1 MDQCRLTSLSE
12 VAEEEFLFKLF
23 ETPCFP
29 RCDLTT
35 ITGPAKSGKTYVVSM
50 LMACCV
56 KRQVLAFERI
66 REEPLKVV
74 WLDTE
79 QSRMTTKRILT
90 ERIGKMTG
98 DTDGF
103 PDEQFYALNVRGQT
117 PEERVDMLTLA
128 IKTYE
133 PDMVVIDGIA
143 DLMGDINSGPDSTKL
158 IQQLLGM
165 ATEHKCNITAI
176 IHLNRTGERL
186 NLRGW
191 IGTVM
196 VQKSYEVLNCDKV
209 SKTQTFSADLTFS
222 RRFHQK
228 QTFYYTNQAL
238 QYQNGFNS
246 GIWSQLEQDVSSC
259 RNGLKSNQRLFV
271 VVGVLYED
279 SQTTGGVPVPSHFY
293 KCLMLCTFNGSTM
306 TAASGCAYLFT
317 NEAHTGSYSAGVTS
331 IDAVE
336 ARAGFDFFAAVPAS
350 LQAAA
355 ESGSSELW

>member
-1 MDQCRLTSLSE
+1 MTTTEVMKMDQCRLTSLSE

-117 PEERVDMLTLA
+117 PEERA
-128 IKTYE
+128 FCRR
-133 PDMVVIDGIA
+133 
-143 DLMGDINSGPDSTKL
+143 NR
-158 IQQLLGM
+158 QQ
-165 ATEHKCNITAI
+165 
-176 IHLNRTGERL
+176 
-186 NLRGW
+186 
-191 IGTVM
+191 
-196 VQKSYEVLNCDKV
+196 
-209 SKTQTFSADLTFS
+209 S
-222 RRFHQK
+222 RRG
-228 QTFYYTNQAL
+228 A
-238 QYQNGFNS
+238 
-246 GIWSQLEQDVSSC
+246 
-259 RNGLKSNQRLFV
+259 RR
-271 VVGVLYED
+271 
-279 SQTTGGVPVPSHFY
+279 
-293 KCLMLCTFNGSTM
+293 
-306 TAASGCAYLFT
+306 TAATGDDTGQYPCAEIL
-317 NEAHTGSYSAGVTS
+317 
-331 IDAVE
+331 
-336 ARAGFDFFAAVPAS
+336 
-350 LQAAA
+350 
-355 ESGSSELW
+355 